1 MIQMNEYRIGMYIL
15 ISFFLCGVFGV
26 LPICVWCFT
35 YQPEP
40 TCYLQLDEDS
50 SESTNSTQHI
60 PFVEIQ
66 SSV

>member
-1 MIQMNEYRIGMYIL
+1 MNEYRIGMYIL

-40 TCYLQLDEDS
+40 TCYLQLDEVPETRDPS
-50 SESTNSTQHI
+50 L
-60 PFVEIQ
+60 VD
-66 SSV
+66 V